1 MKFLSHRLCIFHK
14 LQDNTQ
20 MFLFK
25 VIMSSYTLTSSIRC
39 WSTSSTIVHTL
50 SFLFSTM
57 PFSAFLPILGLVYFW
72 LICSSYRFLKLI
84 LSLLY
89 LCVCVS
95 FQYVLKNRSSYFLS
109 TQIHKHFLSCFALLV
124 PVLRNVSLIS
134 DQIYL
139 PIFSS
144 KTLIFAFHIC
154 L

>member
-1 MKFLSHRLCIFHK
+1 MSFELCV
-14 LQDNTQ
+14 
-20 MFLFK
+20 LFCLFYCNLESPRRFFS
-25 VIMSSYTLTSSIRC
+25 VWYVDR
-39 WSTSSTIVHTL
+39 STCSTIVHTL